1 MQTSLLDKKLQGFQ
15 LIAQEKLQAILCSIP
30 GKKDLIIEPPII
42 KPLEH
47 ICAASW
53 LKLKGIQRIFKLDSQ
68 NAITRS
74 SPDQVQLY
82 MIRSNLSTFNCVL
95 NQIKLICKSQTTSWS
110 EDTHFKYFHIICIPT
125 CFSYFSQLLENEGL
139 YGIVGLHRYNWDFI
153 HLDEGVL
160 CMEMP
165 NVFSTVFMNN
175 DCSLLPPIAQSLR
188 VLQILCGRP
197 DIILTFGEHSDNIV
211 KMLNKLGHLPKSKDD
226 DNDFSALLIID
237 RDKDYAAPLLTPAI
251 YSALLMEVFPINA
264 GILEI
269 EMSKNKIQQQKLDI
283 FALPTKKTNEDKN
296 KTTGNMKTPTIRFNS
311 LHDEIFAENRYK
323 HFSAASSQIRQ
334 QAKSISMEL
343 QKLNSMKLDE
353 MHDYVNRKLPKI
365 TDIKNKL
372 LKHLNASE
380 KVIEMLGSNFRRVQ
394 SLEEDILNNVSRKK
408 ILHDIDELLTTD
420 GQKYNTLRLLALLH
434 VCAGIT
440 TEEVTQFIRDYCNY
454 FGLKYLQIFDQLTQ
468 VGLLP
473 PVVEEL
479 TTPINKTASKLLS
492 NIPLNIPKFQQTQFQ
507 ANANRLKLMVST
519 DGGEESEG
527 SAMPTNSQTSPSG
540 TASCPSYVFNRL
552 YIPLIAQLSSFI
564 LKASSSEE
572 FISKIAMIEGIQIN
586 GHSLKSYS
594 HGNKQTI
601 NAKDL
606 LQLPLPLKKRQIFV
620 YVVGGLTYA
629 EIAACNLVAKISD
642 SEIMVASDCIL
653 SGADLIAGAF

>member
-1 MQTSLLDKKLQGFQ
+1 MQSSLLDKKLQGFQ

-30 GKKDLIIEPPII
+30 GKKDLIIEPAII
-42 KPLEH
+42 KPLEY

-53 LKLKGIQRIFKLDSQ
+53 LKLKGIQRIFKLDSH

-82 MIRSNLSTFNCVL
+82 MIRSDLCSFSRVL
-95 NQIKLICKSQTTSWS
+95 QQIKLICKSQTSWP
-110 EDTHFKYFHIICIPT
+110 EDNNFKYFHIICVPS
-125 CFSYFSQLLENEGL
+125 CFTYFSQLLEKEGL

-165 NVFSTVFMNN
+165 NVFSTAYMRN
-175 DCSLLPPIAQSLR
+175 DCSLLPAIAHSLR

-197 DIILTFGEHSDNIV
+197 DITLTYGEHSENIV
-211 KMLNKLGHLPKSKDD
+211 KMLNKLGPLPKMGDD
-226 DNDFSALLIID
+226 DKSNDFSALLIID
-237 RDKDYAAPLLTPAI
+237 RDRDYAAPLLTPAI
-251 YSALLMEVFPINA
+251 YSALLLEVFPNNA
-264 GILEI
+264 GILEL
-269 EMSKNKIQQQKLDI
+269 EMDKNKIQQQKLTIFNIPSKKDI
-283 FALPTKKTNEDKN
+283 EQTNKSAANKKS
-296 KTTGNMKTPTIRFNS
+296 PTIRFNS

-334 QAKSISMEL
+334 QAKAMSLEL
-343 QKLNSMKLDE
+343 QKLNNMKLDE

-372 LKHLNASE
+372 LRHLNASE

-408 ILHDIDELLTTD
+408 ILQDIEELLTTD
-420 GQKYNTLRLLALLH
+420 GQKYNTLRLLSLLH

-440 TEEVTQFIRDYCNY
+440 SEELAQFIRNYCNY
-454 FGLKYLQIFDQLTQ
+454 FGLEYLTIFEQLAQ

-473 PVVEEL
+473 PVVDEV

-519 DGGEESEG
+519 SGDADAES
-527 SAMPTNSQTSPSG
+527 PTNSNSKKSQTSS
-540 TASCPSYVFNRL
+540 TASSCPSYVFNRL
-552 YIPLIAQLSSFI
+552 YIPLIAQLSSFL
-564 LKASSSEE
+564 LKSATTDD
-572 FISKIAMIEGIQIN
+572 FISKIAMIDGIQIN
-586 GHSLKSYS
+586 GQPLKSY
-594 HGNKQTI
+594 NQTVKQSD
-601 NAKDL
+601 AKDL
-606 LQLPLPLKKRQIFV
+606 LLLPLKKRQIMV
-620 YVVGGLTYA
+620 YVVGGITYA
-629 EIAACNLVAKISD
+629 EIAACNLVSKITD
-642 SEIMVASDCIL
+642 SEILVASDYVI
-653 SGADLIAGAF
+653 SGADLIAGAFQ